1 MVETVTQDSI
11 RFDKFP
17 IPASKV
23 LEDYPYEQASIV
35 GVVNN
40 NPGKG
45 IEVCFI
51 VELHDGKQT
60 TEIEL
65 PADELELCRYE
76 EELNNLR

>member
-11 RFDKFP
+11 RFDEFP
-17 IPASKV
+17 IPATKV
-23 LEDYPYEQASIV
+23 LENYPYKQASIV

-45 IEVCFI
+45 IDVNFI
-51 VELHDGKQT
+51 IKLHDGNQT